1 MDEVIDDSWMYLR
14 VRAGQYAMALADI
27 AAAIAQDNWYRLN
40 DFAQVLLRVMVDLST
55 VVVWTRGL
63 ARRRGRLTVG
73 GVSSRCWH
81 QHVSSARL
89 ATATSS
95 CWC

>member
-55 VVVWTRGL
+55 S
-63 ARRRGRLTVG
+63 RRCSA
-73 GVSSRCWH
+73 VSSMDLCVPTDVMICGRALCG
-81 QHVSSARL
+81 AFR
-89 ATATSS
+89 
-95 CWC
+95 